1 MLEGASEQVDE
12 PMDARPSQPSWH
24 LKVPPPIWGMAM
36 LILAFIVDR
45 YFGTP
50 FVFRS
55 TPLAVLIGAG
65 GLLLAGWG
73 ERTFAAEGTD
83 ILPASPTNKKLV
95 TRGPFRYTRNPMYSG
110 LVLMATGFA
119 LYFGTVVFYVVPVL
133 LFLLCNFSFIPF
145 EEAKMQRQFGD
156 QYTDYLNQVR
166 RWV

>member
-1 MLEGASEQVDE
+1 MLAQASKQWTK

-24 LKVPPPIWGMAM
+24 LKIPPPIWGMAM
-36 LILAFIVDR
+36 LLVAFIVDR
-45 YFGTP
+45 ISQTP
-50 FVFRS
+50 LVFRS
-55 TPLAVLIGAG
+55 TPFAVVVGVS

-83 ILPASPTNKKLV
+83 IL
-95 TRGPFRYTRNPMYSG
+95 TRNPMYSG

-119 LYFGTVVFYVVPVL
+119 LYFGTVAFYVVPVL

-145 EEAKMQRQFGD
+145 EEAKMERQFGD
-156 QYTDYLNQVR
+156 QYTDYLHRVR

>member
-1 MLEGASEQVDE
+1 
-12 PMDARPSQPSWH
+12 MDPPIPQPNWH
-24 LKVPPPIWGMAM
+24 LKIPPPIWGIAM
-36 LILAFIVDR
+36 LLLAYAAGWILASPVI
-45 YFGTP
+45 
-50 FVFRS
+50 FRS
-55 TPLAVLIGAG
+55 TPLAVLIGVLG
-65 GLLLAGWG
+65 FLLAGWG

-110 LVLMATGFA
+110 LVMMALGFA
-119 LYFGTVVFYVVPVL
+119 FYFGTLPFYVVPVL

-156 QYTDYLNQVR
+156 QYTDYLRRVR